1 MELAQRISSMVLS
14 IRKKENIRVRQPL
27 QSVKI
32 PVVHAEMAEKI
43 RKVQDLILSEVNVKE
58 LVFVDESESKFVKNL
73 KLNFKTLGKKCGK
86 AMKEVQLFA
95 EQNGQQM
102 IEDIEKKALT
112 IVPTSIGD
120 MELVMEDVEIIPV
133 DIPGWKVVNQGNL
146 TVALD
151 VTITETLR
159 DEGIAREVVNRIQ
172 NIRKESQLSVT
183 DRIQVSLTAN
193 SIWNDAIEKNSQY
206 IRNQVLADVIT
217 FVNDLQEG
225 VTVEWDENLT
235 LNIHIQ
241 KS

>member
-1 MELAQRISSMVLS
+1 
-14 IRKKENIRVRQPL
+14 
-27 QSVKI
+27 
-32 PVVHAEMAEKI
+32 
-43 RKVQDLILSEVNVKE
+43 
-58 LVFVDESESKFVKNL
+58 
-73 KLNFKTLGKKCGK
+73 
-86 AMKEVQLFA
+86 MKEVQLFA

-102 IEDIEKKALT
+102 IEDIEKMGVTK
-112 IVPTSIGD
+112 VPTSIGE
-120 MELVMEDVEIIPV
+120 MELVAEDVEIIPV

-206 IRNQVLADVIT
+206 IRNQVLADAIT
-217 FVNDLQEG
+217 FVNDLKEG
-225 VTVEWDENLT
+225 VEVEWDENLT
-235 LNIHIQ
+235 LKIHIQ

>member
-1 MELAQRISSMVLS
+1 
-14 IRKKENIRVRQPL
+14 
-27 QSVKI
+27 
-32 PVVHAEMAEKI
+32 
-43 RKVQDLILSEVNVKE
+43 
-58 LVFVDESESKFVKNL
+58 
-73 KLNFKTLGKKCGK
+73 
-86 AMKEVQLFA
+86 
-95 EQNGQQM
+95 
-102 IEDIEKKALT
+102 
-112 IVPTSIGD
+112 
-120 MELVMEDVEIIPV
+120 MEDVEIIPV

-172 NIRKESQLSVT
+172 NIRKESQLQVT

-206 IRNQVLADVIT
+206 IRNQVLADDIT
-217 FVNDLQEG
+217 FVNDLKEG
-225 VTVEWDENLT
+225 VQVEWDENLT

>member
-1 MELAQRISSMVLS
+1 VQMF
-14 IRKKENIRVRQPL
+14 
-27 QSVKI
+27 
-32 PVVHAEMAEKI
+32 AEK
-43 RKVQDLILSEVNVKE
+43 
-58 LVFVDESESKFVKNL
+58 
-73 KLNFKTLGKKCGK
+73 
-86 AMKEVQLFA
+86 
-95 EQNGQQM
+95 NGQQM
-102 IEDIEKKALT
+102 IEDIEKQGATK
-112 IVPTSIGD
+112 VPTSVGD
-120 MELVMEDVEIIPV
+120 IELLMEDVEIIPV

-172 NIRKESQLSVT
+172 NIRKESQLQVT

-206 IRNQVLADVIT
+206 IRNQVLADDIT
-217 FVNDLQEG
+217 FVNDLKEG
-225 VTVEWDENLT
+225 VQVEWDENLT

>member
-1 MELAQRISSMVLS
+1 
-14 IRKKENIRVRQPL
+14 
-27 QSVKI
+27 
-32 PVVHAEMAEKI
+32 
-43 RKVQDLILSEVNVKE
+43 
-58 LVFVDESESKFVKNL
+58 
-73 KLNFKTLGKKCGK
+73 
-86 AMKEVQLFA
+86 
-95 EQNGQQM
+95 M
-102 IEDIEKKALT
+102 IEDIEKNGAT
-112 IVPTSIGD
+112 VIPTSIGE

-172 NIRKESQLSVT
+172 NIRKESQLQVT
-183 DRIQVSLTAN
+183 DRIRVSLTAN

-206 IRNQVLADVIT
+206 IRNQVLADDIT
-217 FVNDLQEG
+217 FVNDLKEG
-225 VTVEWDENLT
+225 VEVEWDENLT